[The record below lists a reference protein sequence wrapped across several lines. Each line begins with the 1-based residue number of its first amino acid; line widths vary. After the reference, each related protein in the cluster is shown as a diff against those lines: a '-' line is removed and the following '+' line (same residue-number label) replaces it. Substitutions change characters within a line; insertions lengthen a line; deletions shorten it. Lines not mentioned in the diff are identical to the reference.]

1 MIDRE
6 HIFRNEWKYLLS
18 QNQADLLKQRL
29 YPLLNLD
36 KHAGEDGYE
45 IRSLYFDDYYNSA
58 YNQKL
63 MGVYSRKKWR
73 IRIYNFSDSKI
84 VLERKKKNGNY
95 IYKESVDLTREE
107 FERILDN
114 DYEFLLNKENNLYG
128 EFYYECMCN
137 ILRPKVIVDYNR
149 IPLVLDEGTV
159 RITFDSD
166 IRAAVGGFNIFDSD
180 LPRIPACEADYV
192 VLEVKYTEFIP
203 QMIKKLIPSD
213 GQEFVAFSKY
223 VACYDAAHH
232 LTDVTAGI
240 SKTHLGWR
248 IV

>member
-18 QNQADLLKQRL
+18 QNQADLLKRRL
-29 YPLLNLD
+29 SPFLELD

-73 IRIYNFSDSKI
+73 IRIYNYSDSKI

-95 IYKESVDLTREE
+95 IYKESADITREE
-107 FERILDN
+107 FEKILNN
-114 DYEFLLNKENNLYG
+114 DFLFLLDKDKNLYK
-128 EFYYECMCN
+128 EFYYECMTN
-137 ILRPKVIVDYNR
+137 LLRPKVIVDYNR
-149 IPLVLDEGTV
+149 IPLVQDEGTV

-166 IRAAVGGFNIFDSD
+166 IRAAVGSFDIFDSK
-180 LPRIPACEADYV
+180 LPQFSACEADYL

-203 QMIKKLIPSD
+203 QMIKELLPLD
-213 GQEFVAFSKY
+213 GQEFTAFSKY

-232 LTDVTAGI
+232 LTDMTAGI

-248 IV
+248 KI